1 MTFLKVTGIGKVD
14 ARGTVLRDI
23 SFTQQPKQK
32 IAIAGE
38 TGAGKSTLLKIIA
51 GLIQPDTGMVHFE
64 GDRVLG
70 PHEKLVAGHE
80 GIAYLSQQ
88 YELPA
93 FLRVEQVLRYANV
106 IGEQEARKL
115 FEICQIEHLLARR
128 TDELSGGERQRI
140 ALARL
145 LTSSPGLLL
154 LDEPYSNLD
163 KIHKNTLK
171 TVIQNISEELEITC
185 ILVSHDPLDTL
196 SWADQILVLKDGH
209 LVQEGA
215 PVEIYQTP
223 TDEYVAGLFGE
234 YNVFTTQELQQLYA
248 QDTDS
253 PEKKTHPIR
262 PEKISLRSSKL
273 AGVTG
278 KIVEI
283 LFYGSYFDVQ
293 VQTPHSLVTVKVA
306 ETDFSVGDVVS
317 LSVLI

>member
-1 MTFLKVTGIGKVD
+1 MTFLRVTGIGKTD
-14 ARGTVLRDI
+14 ARGTVLQDI
-23 SFTQQPKQK
+23 SFTQQENQK

-51 GLIQPDTGMVHFE
+51 GLIQPDAGTVLFE

-93 FLRVEQVLRYANV
+93 FLRVEQILRYANV
-106 IGEQEARKL
+106 IGDQEAQKL
-115 FEICQIEHLLARR
+115 YEICQIEHLLTRR

-145 LTSSPGLLL
+145 LTSSPSLLL

-171 TVIQNISEELEITC
+171 TVIQDISLELDITC
-185 ILVSHDPLDTL
+185 LLVSHDPMDTL

-209 LVQEGA
+209 LLQTGSPEQ
-215 PVEIYQTP
+215 IYQQP
-223 TDEYVAGLFGE
+223 IDDYVAGLFGE
-234 YNVFTTQELQQLYA
+234 FNLFSSEEVSQLHV
-248 QDTDS
+248 TRGNS
-253 PEKKTHPIR
+253 LKGTSKVIR
-262 PEKISLRSSKL
+262 PENLKIHSKETPGL
-273 AGVTG
+273 PGTVAEV
-278 KIVEI
+278 
-283 LFYGSYFDVQ
+283 LFFGSYFEVR
-293 VQTPHSLVTVKVA
+293 VQTALQLVTVKSLCSEFKKGEA
-306 ETDFSVGDVVS
+306 VS
-317 LSVLI
+317 ISI